1 MTPFVKLVEVVA
13 GDTLL
18 LADGEEWILPD
29 GLRYILIEETA
40 QVLPTGDREVR
51 VGLQQLKVRAKK
63 ARGHRR

>member
-1 MTPFVKLVEVVA
+1 MTPFVNLVEVVA